1 MVKLFYKH
9 LYPSLKE
16 WQEQPFAPW
25 SFREHV
31 LLSVFSFFESNI
43 FIDEFSLKKELGC
56 EIFMDSGAFAATAMG
71 LRLDP
76 YEVAEIQAILK
87 ADLIVPLDEVV
98 LIGDSEDI
106 ADEKVNNTIRN
117 TEILL
122 DLKSKG
128 CEIIGPLQGF
138 SEELLQKSFDKFYE
152 MGIRKFALG
161 GLVFDPVLE
170 RNLKR
175 IKIAKKVT
183 KNHYLHIFGKFL
195 HPELLNHIIELDVSS
210 VDGYGYIIS
219 SIKGLYIINN
229 KYESLI
235 NLEEGDIKKCNCDI
249 CQKNNYQDLIRG
261 DREAQLLILQHNI
274 WALNELKEQLLKQK
288 SKS

>member
-1 MVKLFYKH
+1 
-9 LYPSLKE
+9 LKE
-16 WQEQPFAPW
+16 WQEKPFAPW

-31 LLSVFSFFESNI
+31 LLSVFTFFESNI
-43 FIDEFSLKKELGC
+43 VADDFSLKKELRC
-56 EIFMDSGAFAATAMG
+56 EIFMDSGAFVATTMD

-98 LIGDSEDI
+98 LLSDSKDI
-106 ADEKVNNTIRN
+106 ANEKVNNTIRN

-122 DLKSKG
+122 DLKPKG
-128 CEIIGPLQGF
+128 SEIVGPLQGF
-138 SEELLQKSFDKFYE
+138 SEELLQKSFDKFFE
-152 MGIRKFALG
+152 LGIRKFALG
-161 GLVFDPVLE
+161 GLVFDPDLKSNLE
-170 RNLKR
+170 K

-229 KYESLI
+229 KYESLT
-235 NLEEGDIKKCNCDI
+235 NLEEEDIKKCNCVS

-261 DREAQLLILQHNI
+261 DREAQLLTLQHNI
-274 WALNELKEQLLKQK
+274 WALNELKEQIIKQK
-288 SKS
+288 KKS